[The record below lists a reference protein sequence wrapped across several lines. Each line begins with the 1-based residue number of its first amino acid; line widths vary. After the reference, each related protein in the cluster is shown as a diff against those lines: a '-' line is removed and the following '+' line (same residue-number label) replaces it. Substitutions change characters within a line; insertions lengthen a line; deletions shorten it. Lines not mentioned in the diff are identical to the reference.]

1 MGSSNPKLTSIAMLF
16 ERQVER
22 LPDLYPWAQDFIEA
36 MQDGFW
42 TAKKFTFDSDV
53 TDYELH
59 LNDHERLIIK
69 RCLAAI
75 AQIEIKVKEFWPLLG
90 RILQHPS
97 ISDLGITMGYIEVIH
112 NNAYEKLLKRLGLT
126 NVFKENMNVPAI
138 AGRVGYLTKH
148 TEKAFANNDK
158 KQFIYSLILFTLF
171 VENVSLFSQF
181 YIVLWFNRFENR
193 FKDAAQQ
200 VKYTRNEEM
209 LHAQAGMKI
218 INTLRVEYPELFD
231 AELESR
237 IQEECAVAYD
247 AEAKLIDWMLG
258 DYDQPKL
265 DAKILKSYVAQRLNE
280 SLEGIGYAPMFE
292 VSEAEKAETFWM
304 TEGLLAPAKVD
315 FFHSEPTSYQQ
326 ADQPNDDDF

>member
-1 MGSSNPKLTSIAMLF
+1 MLF

-59 LNDHERLIIK
+59 LTDQERQIIK

-75 AQIEIKVKEFWPLLG
+75 AQIEVKVKEYWGLLG
-90 RILQHPS
+90 RKLQHPS
-97 ISDLGITMGYIEVIH
+97 MSDLGITMAYIEVIH
-112 NNAYEKLLKRLGLT
+112 NNAYEKLLKKLGLIT
-126 NVFKENMNVPAI
+126 VFKENMHVPAI
-138 AGRVGYLTKH
+138 AGRVNYLNKH
-148 TEKAFANNDK
+148 TELAFKGDDR
-158 KQFIYSLILFTLF
+158 KQFVYSLILFTLF

-231 AELESR
+231 AELEAK
-237 IQEECAVAYD
+237 IKEECNVAYF
-247 AEAKLIDWMLG
+247 AEAALIDWMLG

-265 DAKILKSYVAQRLNE
+265 NAPILKNYVAQRLNE
-280 SLEGIGYAPMFE
+280 SLVGIGYDAMFR
-292 VSEAEKAETFWM
+292 VSEEQKAETFWM

-326 ADQPNDDDF
+326 ADQPDDDEF

>member
-1 MGSSNPKLTSIAMLF
+1 MLF

-59 LNDHERLIIK
+59 LTEQERQIIK

-75 AQIEIKVKEFWPLLG
+75 AQIEVKVKEYWGLLG
-90 RILQHPS
+90 RKLQHPS
-97 ISDLGITMGYIEVIH
+97 MSDLGITMAYIEVIH
-112 NNAYEKLLKRLGLT
+112 NNAYEKLLKKLGLI
-126 NVFKENMNVPAI
+126 NVFKENMHVPAI
-138 AGRVGYLTKH
+138 AGRVGYLNKH
-148 TEKAFANNDK
+148 TELSFKGDDR

-218 INTLRVEYPELFD
+218 INTLRQEYPELFD
-231 AELESR
+231 AELEAK
-237 IQEECAVAYD
+237 IKEECQVALD
-247 AEAKLIDWMLG
+247 AESALIDWMLG

-265 DAKILKSYVAQRLNE
+265 NASILKTYVAQRLNE
-280 SLEGIGYAPMFE
+280 SLAGIGYTPMFE

-315 FFHSEPTSYQQ
+315 FFHSEPTAYQQ
-326 ADQPNDDDF
+326 ADQPDDDNF

>member
-1 MGSSNPKLTSIAMLF
+1 MLF

-36 MQDGFW
+36 MHDGHW

-59 LNDHERLIIK
+59 LTDQEREIIK

-75 AQIEIKVKEFWPLLG
+75 AQIEVKVKEYWALLG
-90 RILQHPS
+90 RKLQHPS
-97 ISDLGITMGYIEVIH
+97 ISDLGIVMANIEVIH
-112 NNAYEKLLKRLGLT
+112 NNAYEKLLKKLGLIS
-126 NVFKENMNVPAI
+126 VFKDNMHVPAI
-138 AGRVGYLTKH
+138 AGRVSYLNKH
-148 TEKAFANNDK
+148 TELAFKGDDR

-218 INTLRVEYPELFD
+218 INTLRQEYPELFD
-231 AELESR
+231 AELEAK
-237 IQEECAVAYD
+237 IKEECQVALN
-247 AEAKLIDWMLG
+247 AESALIDWMLG

-265 DAKILKSYVAQRLNE
+265 NASILKTYVAQRLNE
-280 SLEGIGYAPMFE
+280 SLAGIGYAPMFE

-315 FFHSEPTSYQQ
+315 FFHSEPTAYQQ
-326 ADQPNDDDF
+326 ADQPDDDNF

>member
-1 MGSSNPKLTSIAMLF
+1 MLF

-59 LNDHERLIIK
+59 LTDQERLIIK

-75 AQIEIKVKEFWPLLG
+75 AQIEVKVKEYWGLLG
-90 RILQHPS
+90 RKLQHPS
-97 ISDLGITMGYIEVIH
+97 MSDLGITMAYIEVIH
-112 NNAYEKLLKRLGLT
+112 NNAYEKLLKKLGLI
-126 NVFKENMNVPAI
+126 NVFKENMHVPAI
-138 AGRVGYLTKH
+138 AGRVKYLTKH
-148 TEKAFANNDK
+148 TEKAFTDDDR
-158 KQFIYSLILFTLF
+158 KQFVYSLILFTLF

-218 INTLRVEYPELFD
+218 INTLRQEYPELFD
-231 AELESR
+231 AELEAKVR
-237 IQEECAVAYD
+237 EECQVALE
-247 AEAKLIDWMLG
+247 AEADLIDWMLG
-258 DYDQPKL
+258 DYDRPKL
-265 DAKILKSYVAQRLNE
+265 NASILKSYVAQRLNE
-280 SLEGIGYAPMFE
+280 SLVGIGYTPMFE

-326 ADQPNDDDF
+326 ADQPADDDF